1 LAITKIA
8 AVNLYAFRNST
19 STALPYLLGWLSP
32 TNHSQHTLKTQ
43 TVMEQQKSFVSWFRD
58 SSPYIHAHRNKT
70 FIISFG
76 GEAVLADDF
85 DHHVH
90 DFALLSSLGIRLVL
104 VHGIRPQIDQRLNKL
119 KAPFLF
125 HKHLRITNDL
135 ALQCVKEA
143 AGLVRVEIEALL
155 SMGLANSP
163 MAGAKIKVA
172 SGNFVTAK
180 PIGVID
186 GIDYCHTGEV
196 RRIDSTAIHQQLDQ
210 NNVVLISPI
219 GYSPSGEIFN
229 LSAEQVATA
238 VSIALKA
245 EKLILLTEQ
254 SCCSPDNGEQVQQM
268 TTAEA
273 ETFLQQDIPD
283 AVSLPLKAAIQ
294 SCQAG
299 VARVHLIDRAY
310 DGALLLELFTRNGI
324 GTLISSMPYEDLRP
338 AILNDIG
345 GILELIKPLEQQ
357 GKLTKRSREKIE
369 MEIADYIVIE
379 RDGLI
384 IGCTALYPDEQHQ
397 LGVIACLAVHPDY
410 QGSARGSRML
420 DYVYCKAR
428 QLALKKLFVLST
440 QTMHWFIE
448 RGFLSSDINSLPDPL
463 RKLYN
468 PLRNSKILRKEI
480 E

>member
-1 LAITKIA
+1 MD
-8 AVNLYAFRNST
+8 S
-19 STALPYLLGWLSP
+19 
-32 TNHSQHTLKTQ
+32 
-43 TVMEQQKSFVSWFRD
+43 QKSFVTWFRD

-70 FIISFG
+70 FVISFG

-119 KAPFLF
+119 NVPALF
-125 HKHLRITNDL
+125 HKHLRITDDL

-163 MAGAKIKVA
+163 MAGSELKVA
-172 SGNFVTAK
+172 SGNFITAK

-196 RRIDSTAIHQQLDQ
+196 RRIDSAAIHQQLDQ
-210 NNVVLISPI
+210 SNIVLISPI
-219 GYSPSGEIFN
+219 GYSPSGEVFN

-245 EKLILLTEQ
+245 EKLILLTEH
-254 SCCSPDNGEQVQQM
+254 SCCNPDNGEQIRQM
-268 TTAEA
+268 TTDEA
-273 ETFLQQDIPD
+273 HAFLQQHQDIAD
-283 AVSLPLKAAIQ
+283 TINLPLKAAIQ
-294 SCQAG
+294 GCRSG
-299 VARVHLIDRAY
+299 IERVHLINRIT
-310 DGALLLELFTRNGI
+310 DGALLLELFSRDGI
-324 GTLISSMPYEDLRP
+324 GTLISSTPFEELRP
-338 AILNDIG
+338 ATLNDIG

-357 GKLTKRSREKIE
+357 GILVKRSGEKIE

-384 IGCTALYPDEQHQ
+384 IGCTALHPNVQGHF
-397 LGVIACLAVHPDY
+397 GAIACLAVHPDY
-410 QGSARGSRML
+410 RGSERGNRML
-420 DYVYCKAR
+420 DYVYHKAGK
-428 QLALKKLFVLST
+428 LALKKLFVLST

-448 RGFLSSDINSLPDPL
+448 RGFVPSDINSLPDPL
-463 RKLYN
+463 KAMYN
-468 PLRNSKILRKEI
+468 PQRNSKILYKNI
-480 E
+480 A

>member
-1 LAITKIA
+1 MSKNSASAI
-8 AVNLYAFRNST
+8 
-19 STALPYLLGWLSP
+19 
-32 TNHSQHTLKTQ
+32 
-43 TVMEQQKSFVSWFRD
+43 MESHQSFVSWFRN

-70 FIISFG
+70 FVISFG
-76 GEAVLADDF
+76 GEAVLDDDF
-85 DHHVH
+85 ANHVH
-90 DFALLSSLGIRLVL
+90 DFALLNSLGIRLVL
-104 VHGIRPQIDQRLNKL
+104 VHGIRPQIDQRLKNS
-119 KAPFLF
+119 PPPRF
-125 HKHLRITNDL
+125 HKHLRITDDQ

-196 RRIDSTAIHQQLDQ
+196 RRIDSAAIHQQLDQ

-254 SCCSPDNGEQVQQM
+254 SCCNPDDGTQIQQM

-273 ETFLQQDIPD
+273 RIFLEQHPD
-283 AVSLPLKAAIQ
+283 LTDTISLPLKAAIQ
-294 SCQAG
+294 SCQSG
-299 VARVHLIDRAY
+299 IDRVHLINRTHN
-310 DGALLLELFTRNGI
+310 GALLLELFTRDGI
-324 GTLISSMPYEDLRP
+324 GTLISSTPFEELRP
-338 AILNDIG
+338 ATLNDIG

-384 IGCTALYPDEQHQ
+384 IGCTALHPDEQRES
-397 LGVIACLAVHPDY
+397 GVIACMAVHQDY
-410 QGSARGSRML
+410 QGSARGNRML
-420 DYVYCKAR
+420 EYTYRRANK
-428 QLALKKLFVLST
+428 LGLKKLFVLST

-448 RGFLSSDINSLPDPL
+448 RGFLPSDINSLPGPL
-463 RKLYN
+463 KALYN
-468 PLRNSKILRKEI
+468 PQRNSKVLCKNI

>member
-1 LAITKIA
+1 MILQNEF
-8 AVNLYAFRNST
+8 VN
-19 STALPYLLGWLSP
+19 
-32 TNHSQHTLKTQ
+32 
-43 TVMEQQKSFVSWFRD
+43 WFRA

-70 FIISFG
+70 FVISFG
-76 GEAVLADDF
+76 GEAVLAEDF

-90 DFALLSSLGIRLVL
+90 DFALLNSLGIRLVL
-104 VHGIRPQIDQRLNKL
+104 VHGIRPQIDQRLAKL
-119 KAPFLF
+119 NAPARF
-125 HKHLRITNDL
+125 HEHLRITDDL

-180 PIGVID
+180 PLGVID
-186 GIDYCHTGEV
+186 GVDFCHTGEV
-196 RRIDSTAIHQQLDQ
+196 RRIDSAAIHQQLDQ
-210 NNVVLISPI
+210 NNVVLISPV
-219 GYSPSGEIFN
+219 GYSPSGEVFN

-245 EKLILLTEQ
+245 EKLVLLTEQ
-254 SCCSPDNGEQVQQM
+254 NCCNPDNGEHIQQM

-273 ETFLQQDIPD
+273 EIFFQHYKEIPD
-283 AVSLPLKAAIQ
+283 AVSLPLMAAIQ

-299 VARVHLIDRAY
+299 VGRVHLINRSH

-338 AILNDIG
+338 ATLNDIG

-384 IGCTALYPDEQHQ
+384 IGCTALHPDEQYQ
-397 LGVIACLAVHPDY
+397 SGVIACLAVHPDY
-410 QGSARGSRML
+410 QGSARGNRML
-420 DYVYCKAR
+420 NYVYCKAR

-440 QTMHWFIE
+440 QTMQWFIE
-448 RGFLSSDINSLPDPL
+448 RGFSTSDINSLPDPL
-463 RKLYN
+463 KKLYN
-468 PLRNSKILRKEI
+468 PLRNSKILCKEI

>member
-1 LAITKIA
+1 M
-8 AVNLYAFRNST
+8 NS
-19 STALPYLLGWLSP
+19 
-32 TNHSQHTLKTQ
+32 
-43 TVMEQQKSFVSWFRD
+43 QKSFVSWFRD

-70 FIISFG
+70 FVISFG
-76 GEAVLADDF
+76 GEALLADDF

-104 VHGIRPQIDQRLNKL
+104 IHGIRPQIDQRLAKL
-119 KAPFLF
+119 NTSPQF
-125 HKHLRITNDL
+125 HNNLRITDDL

-163 MAGAKIKVA
+163 MAGCSLKVA

-180 PIGVID
+180 PIGVIN

-196 RRIDSTAIHQQLDQ
+196 RRIDSDAIHQQLDQ

-238 VSIALKA
+238 ISISLKA

-254 SCCSPDNGEQVQQM
+254 SCCHPENNEQIRQM
-268 TTAEA
+268 TTDEA
-273 ETFLQQDIPD
+273 DIFLQQHQDITD
-283 AVSLPLKAAIQ
+283 KITLPLKAAIQ
-294 SCQAG
+294 GCRSG
-299 VARVHLIDRAY
+299 IERVHLINRNI
-310 DGALLLELFTRNGI
+310 DGALLLELFSRDGV
-324 GTLISSMPYEDLRP
+324 GTLISSTPFEELRP
-338 AILNDIG
+338 ATLNDIG

-357 GKLTKRSREKIE
+357 GILARRSREKIE
-369 MEIADYIVIE
+369 MEIADYIIIE

-384 IGCTALYPDEQHQ
+384 IGCTALHLNTTHHY
-397 LGVIACLAVHPDY
+397 GAIACLAIHPDY
-410 QGSARGSRML
+410 QRAARGNRLL
-420 DYVYCKAR
+420 DYIYKKAKELSLK
-428 QLALKKLFVLST
+428 QLYVLST
-440 QTMHWFIE
+440 QTMHWFID
-448 RGFLSSDINSLPDPL
+448 RGFLSCEMNKLPDEL
-463 RKLYN
+463 RTLYN
-468 PLRNSKILRKEI
+468 PERNSKILVKVI

>member
-1 LAITKIA
+1 
-8 AVNLYAFRNST
+8 
-19 STALPYLLGWLSP
+19 
-32 TNHSQHTLKTQ
+32 
-43 TVMEQQKSFVSWFRD
+43 MEPQKSFVSWFRD

-70 FIISFG
+70 FVISFG

-90 DFALLSSLGIRLVL
+90 DFALLNSLGIRLVL
-104 VHGIRPQIDQRLNKL
+104 VHGIRPQIDQRLAKL
-119 KAPFLF
+119 DVPVRF
-125 HKHLRITNDL
+125 HKNLRITDDV

-172 SGNFVTAK
+172 SGNFVVAK

-196 RRIDSTAIHQQLDQ
+196 RRIDSAAIHQQLDQ
-210 NNVVLISPI
+210 DNVVLISPI
-219 GYSPSGEIFN
+219 GYSPSGEVFN

-245 EKLILLTEQ
+245 EKLVLLTEQ
-254 SCCSPDNGEQVQQM
+254 SCCNPGNGEQVQQM
-268 TTAEA
+268 TTVEA
-273 ETFLQQDIPD
+273 DAFLRQHPDISTD
-283 AVSLPLKAAIQ
+283 ISLPLKAAMQ

-299 VARVHLIDRAY
+299 IDRVHLIDRAI
-310 DGALLLELFTRNGI
+310 DGALLLELFSRDGI
-324 GTLISSMPYEDLRP
+324 GTLISSTAFEELRP
-338 AILNDIG
+338 ATLNDIG

-357 GKLTKRSREKIE
+357 GKLAKRSREKIE

-384 IGCTALYPDEQHQ
+384 IGCTALHPDVQ
-397 LGVIACLAVHPDY
+397 GWFGTIACLAVHADY
-410 QGSARGSRML
+410 RGSSRGNRML
-420 DYVYCKAR
+420 EYVYRRAGEFG
-428 QLALKKLFVLST
+428 LKKLFVLST

-448 RGFLSSDINSLPDPL
+448 RGFLSSSLADLPDQL
-463 RKLYN
+463 KALYN
-468 PLRNSKILRKEI
+468 PQRNSKVLCKDIG
-480 E
+480 